1 MNGQQIEILEK
12 ELASVEWD
20 IKYHKDKLEKAF
32 YLKRI
37 FSEQLQEERN
47 LSKLLK
53 DYTDES
59 ED

>member
-1 MNGQQIEILEK
+1 MNGHKIEILEK

-20 IKYHKDKLEKAF
+20 IKYHTDKIEKAN
-32 YLKRI
+32 YLKKLY
-37 FSEQLQEERN
+37 SEQLEEERR
-47 LSKLLK
+47 LSELFK